1 MPDSPRGVGA
11 GAVAQPHTNAGA
23 THSINLLIDDRS
35 VSRRPAV
42 SHPLGT
48 RLPKRGSAGS
58 CSLVTEEHPR
68 PCTRKVGD
76 LQ

>member
-11 GAVAQPHTNAGA
+11 GAIAQPRTKAGA

-35 VSRRPAV
+35 VSRRSAV

-48 RLPKRGSAGS
+48 RLPNP
-58 CSLVTEEHPR
+58 VPR
-68 PCTRKVGD
+68 ELQTSEGD
-76 LQ
+76 IS